1 MYDRKDLT
9 IKLVEPT
16 SEAEL
21 LQIFA
26 TDIWKMWDHT
36 FIPPEDASPLDNQSI
51 NVTLSRLA
59 WKYRTYTE
67 FFPDHNVPLEQLR
80 NFLLVPLQFS
90 VTAMQYVNYTMALP
104 PADIQDFALEL
115 MTTATGG
122 QSIQKFVSPLWTSLT
137 FIASGCAVVL
147 LSGIAF
153 VRILSQDSPV
163 PTSSGITEIDFAS
176 RLAEA
181 GAQVVEEGRG
191 EVEAPLETAPLRD
204 LINVVQRRGEGER
217 SQSNFNTLQRLRIET
232 TGAPSG
238 EGSRAAYHPS
248 LRIVPSRR
256 QEMPMFP
263 PTTRTNQEYDG
274 GGSSDSSVKN

>member
-9 IKLVEPT
+9 IKLVEST
-16 SEAEL
+16 SEEEM

-104 PADIQDFALEL
+104 PADIHDFAREL

-122 QSIQKFVSPLWTSLT
+122 QSIQKFVSPLWTSWT
-137 FIASGCAVVL
+137 FIASGCAVVV

-153 VRILSQDSPV
+153 AKILSQDSPV

-176 RLAEA
+176 KLAEA
-181 GAQVVEEGRG
+181 GVQVVEEGRS
-191 EVEAPLETAPLRD
+191 EVEAPSETGRLRD
-204 LINVVQRRGEGER
+204 LANVVQHRRQGER
-217 SQSNFNTLQRLRIET
+217 RKSGLNTLQRWRIET
-232 TGAPSG
+232 MEAARG
-238 EGSRAAYHPS
+238 EGTS
-248 LRIVPSRR
+248 LKILPSRR
-256 QEMPMFP
+256 HEVPTVP
-263 PTTRTNQEYDG
+263 PAARTNQEYDA
-274 GGSSDSSVKN
+274 GGSSDCSAKN